1 MQTRLV
7 PRFAHLGI
15 AFLTS
20 ACFAPILPPL
30 DVEGSSTSDTVDP
43 SSGTTSDEGTLVDD
57 SSTGEPAA
65 CGNGVLEPGEVCDD
79 GINDGTYG
87 SCSQDCTA
95 FAEHCGDGVLQG
107 DQGEACDDGDQVDG
121 NGCNTDCI
129 VSGTLLWSDIV
140 DGTQSGLPDGATGV
154 AIAPDGTIFTAGTA
168 DTTAAAL
175 SKVWL
180 RRYTSDGSAVWTEI
194 RSVDGDLQTSAL
206 SFLDTGALVVSTLY
220 DAPAGGRFPRLFAY
234 TLEGNPVWD
243 FAHAEPY
250 GYTSLASV
258 PGGVLA
264 LATDTSQPVWLRR
277 LDAEGTPLWTE
288 TSPLMISHSDIA
300 SFPDGG
306 FVVAGTMDSEVWV
319 RRFTAEAEELW
330 TQVLDEHNTVG
341 GITVTA
347 DEEIVVVGYD
357 PDYWVEGLDANGG
370 SRWSDSWDGD
380 DAYEWL
386 FPFDVAP
393 APDGDVIVVGQRKQ
407 ASDPAGRL
415 YVARYSSSGALLWEQ
430 SHASPFLANG
440 SAQGNAVAVDST
452 GDVVVAGT
460 VSSDQGSDFWILKL
474 AP

>member
-1 MQTRLV
+1 MLTRLL

-15 AFLTS
+15 PFLTS

-30 DVEGSSTSDTVDP
+30 DGEGSSTSDTVDP
-43 SSGTTSDEGTLVDD
+43 SSGATSDESPLDD

-65 CGNGVLEPGEVCDD
+65 CGNEVLDPGEVCDD

-87 SCSQDCTA
+87 SCSQNCTA

-107 DQGEACDDGDQVDG
+107 DQDEACDDGDQVDG

-140 DGTQSGLPDGATGV
+140 DGTQNGISDGASAV
-154 AIAPDGTIFTAGTA
+154 AIAPDGTIFTAGIA
-168 DTTAAAL
+168 DTPTAEL
-175 SKVWL
+175 NKIWL

-194 RSVDGDLQTSAL
+194 RSVDGDLQATDL
-206 SFLDTGALVVSTLY
+206 SLLDTGALVVSTLY
-220 DAPAGGRFPRLFAY
+220 DSPVGERFPRLFAY
-234 TLEGNPVWD
+234 TLEGHPHWD
-243 FAHAEPY
+243 FTHMEPY
-250 GYTSLASV
+250 GHVSLTSV
-258 PGGVLA
+258 PGGLIA
-264 LATDTSQPVWLRR
+264 LATDTSQPTWLRR
-277 LDAEGTPLWTE
+277 FDGEGDPLWTE
-288 TSPLMISHSDIA
+288 TQPLMLNQSAIA

-330 TQVLDEHNTVG
+330 TQILDEHSTVG

-347 DEEIVVVGYD
+347 DEEIVAVGYGTS
-357 PDYWVEGLDANGG
+357 YWVEGLDANGG
-370 SRWSDSWDGD
+370 PRWSDSRDEPDGWFF
-380 DAYEWL
+380 A
-386 FPFDVAP
+386 FDVAP
-393 APDGDVIVVGQRKQ
+393 TPEGDVIVVGQRKQ
-407 ASDPAGRL
+407 ASDPDLGQL
-415 YVARYSSSGALLWEQ
+415 HIARYSSSGVLMWEQ
-430 SHASPFLANG
+430 AHASPFFADG
-440 SAQGNAVAVDST
+440 WAQADAVTVDGT